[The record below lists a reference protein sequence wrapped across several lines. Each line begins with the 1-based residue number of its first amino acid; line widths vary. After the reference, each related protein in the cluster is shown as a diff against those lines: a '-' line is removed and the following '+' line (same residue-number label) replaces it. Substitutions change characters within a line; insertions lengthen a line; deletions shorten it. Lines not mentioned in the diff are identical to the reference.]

1 MLNQF
6 FVSHLPSSGEVIV
19 DGDEAHHAL
28 KVLRIKEGERIR
40 LSDGVKSFAEVE
52 VKSIGKSQFT
62 CLIKSYGEVAPTRIH
77 LTVVQALPKSDRI
90 RETLELLTEGG
101 VSEIIPW
108 QAERSIAQWQ
118 SDSESK
124 WNSAV
129 REASKQ
135 SRRVVIPKVSP
146 RKNSLDVMAALVAAD
161 CVLVF
166 HESETQPLSHVLE
179 KISTKNI
186 FRLALIIGPEGGIS
200 ERELA
205 EFLAGGAIAV
215 RMGEPIFR
223 AAHAGVAALAAV
235 QTGLRLW

>member
-40 LSDGVKSFAEVE
+40 LSDGAKSFAEVE
-52 VKSIGKSQFT
+52 VITIGKSQFT
-62 CLIKSYGEVAPTRIH
+62 CSIKSYGEVAPSRIQ

-90 RETLELLTEGG
+90 KETLELLTEGG

-135 SRRVVIPKVSP
+135 SRRVVIPRVSP
-146 RKNSLDVMAALVAAD
+146 RKNSRDVMTALTDAD

-186 FRLALIIGPEGGIS
+186 SRLALIIGPEGGIS